1 MNIRITGG
9 ISDEQEK
16 TVAIMDQYAQSI
28 GGGDLKDRLDGKRA
42 EDAIPMIRKLVE
54 AAEKTSGGKTGEAAY
69 EFRELLTL
77 AEQNPTGVLE
87 VL

>member
-1 MNIRITGG
+1 MNVRICGG

-16 TVAIMDQYAQSI
+16 TVAILDEYAESV

-42 EDAIPMIRKLVE
+42 VDVIPVIRDLVE
-54 AAEKTSGGKTGEAAY
+54 TAEKTSGKAGEGAY
-69 EFRELLTL
+69 EFRQLLTL
-77 AEQNPTGVLE
+77 AEQNPTGVFE

>member
-28 GGGDLKDRLDGKRA
+28 GGGDLKDRIDGKRA
-42 EDAIPMIRKLVE
+42 EDAIPMIRQLVE
-54 AAEKTSGGKTGEAAY
+54 AAEKTSGGKTGEAVY